1 MCVMCGISMAKK
13 VDLSD
18 DERAYLKHL
27 IHGDAI
33 TAEDANL
40 QNLPWLSQWLND
52 NWLILV

>member
-1 MCVMCGISMAKK
+1 MRDVWYINGEK
-13 VDLSD
+13 VDLTD